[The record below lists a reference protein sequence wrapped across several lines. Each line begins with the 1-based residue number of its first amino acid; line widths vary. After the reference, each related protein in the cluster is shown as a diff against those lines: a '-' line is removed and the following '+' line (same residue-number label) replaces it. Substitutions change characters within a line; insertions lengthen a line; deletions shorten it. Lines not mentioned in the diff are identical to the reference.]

1 MNQSELSKH
10 QCSVRYLCKLR
21 ADLGLDKFRK
31 YITDSKTQKI
41 WNKLAD
47 DFVDQWHKGNRGN
60 HGDWR

>member
-1 MNQSELSKH
+1 MNNSELFKH

-21 ADLGLDKFRK
+21 KEMGLNKFRV
-31 YITDSKTQKI
+31 YVSSDQIQKL

-47 DFVDQWHKGNRGN
+47 DFTYQWMKGNRGN